1 MFLKSIL
8 AVQKSYIW
16 ISSWDKVASTLEA
29 VVQLLE
35 QIITW
40 LVWSSYPPD
49 KDWSHGLEKKREY
62 KPLKNMIDHRLLYT
76 FTNIEGVFVTL

>member
-1 MFLKSIL
+1 MFLKSIS

-16 ISSWDKVASTLEA
+16 ISSWDKVASTFEA

-40 LVWSSYPPD
+40 FVWSSYPPD
-49 KDWSHGLEKKREY
+49 KDGSHGLEKINY
-62 KPLKNMIDHRLLYT
+62 N
-76 FTNIEGVFVTL
+76 